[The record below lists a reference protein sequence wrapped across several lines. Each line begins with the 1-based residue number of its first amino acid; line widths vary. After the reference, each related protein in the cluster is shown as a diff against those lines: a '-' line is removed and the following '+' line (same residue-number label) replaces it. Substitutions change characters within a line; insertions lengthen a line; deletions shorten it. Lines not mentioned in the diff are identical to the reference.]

1 MFRAPRDHRVLDR
14 AFLQVI
20 EHLIAGDLSLTCDF
34 ENFVEIVGIE
44 IGNAPGADFSG
55 TDQLLE
61 RRHRLGQWDAAAPV
75 QQVTIETVGFKPGQR
90 TFARGNG
97 AAPRCIAGQHF

>member
-20 EHLIAGDLSLTCDF
+20 EHLIAGDFPLTGDSKK
-34 ENFVEIVGIE
+34 FVEIVGIE

-55 TDQLLE
+55 ADQLFE
-61 RRHRLGQWDAAAPV
+61 RRHRLGAVLGARDEFRPA
-75 QQVTIETVGFKPGQR
+75 TDE
-90 TFARGNG
+90 FAVEEEDV
-97 AAPRCIAGQHF
+97 